1 MSETAVVQ
9 VAEVKQGATGTSDRG
24 QWTRYDLLDGN
35 GERFATFSK
44 SVYESALPFTGKRA
58 EVEYASTEKGRKLIA
73 VREAAEQNGDTPP
86 LGTGEYVTGQKPP
99 IEARRIFAST
109 AANNATRLTEIL
121 IAHQTSRDITPELV
135 RAAWDAMCSHIFLDL
150 LRKGEVMQDSDIP
163 F

>member
-44 SVYESALPFTGKRA
+44 SVYEAALPFAGKRA
-58 EVEYASTEKGRKLIA
+58 EVEYEQTDKGRKLIA
-73 VREAAEQNGDTPP
+73 VKDAPSENGDTPP

-99 IEARRIFAST
+99 IEVRRIYAST
-109 AANNATRLTEIL
+109 AWNNATKLAELELRHI
-121 IAHQTSRDITPELV
+121 TSR
-135 RAAWDAMCSHIFLDL
+135 
-150 LRKGEVMQDSDIP
+150 EV
-163 F
+163 